1 MSTSVGRPAPS
12 VRASACRTE
21 QRSLR
26 GRFGDFVERRIA
38 YLLVLPTVICI
49 VLVDVYPLLFN
60 LWISFQERK
69 ISSAVPIFVGLRNY
83 QRIVADPE
91 VWNAIRVSL
100 IFTGASVFFS
110 FMIGFGLA
118 LLLNREFRA
127 RGIVR
132 SVFII
137 PWAIPAF
144 VAALVWSWMFNDQFG
159 ILAAQFRSYGLRPP
173 IWLGRDW
180 ALWSL
185 IAVMVWKSFPFQLVV
200 LLAGLQAIP
209 KEQYEAAAV
218 DGANVFQRFWS
229 ITIPLIRPVAMVGIL
244 LAAVNAFHYFT
255 IPWILTRGGPA
266 NATNV
271 IPIATYNIAFI
282 AGDFGYAA
290 AAAVLLFLFILAIS
304 GLYIWQYVREIQDLA

>member
-1 MSTSVGRPAPS
+1 
-12 VRASACRTE
+12 
-21 QRSLR
+21 
-26 GRFGDFVERRIA
+26 
-38 YLLVLPTVICI
+38 
-49 VLVDVYPLLFN
+49 
-60 LWISFQERK
+60 
-69 ISSAVPIFVGLRNY
+69 
-83 QRIVADPE
+83 
-91 VWNAIRVSL
+91 VSL
-100 IFTGASVFFS
+100 IFTVASVFFS
-110 FMIGFGLA
+110 FIIGFGLA

-144 VAALVWSWMFNDQFG
+144 VAALVWAWMFNDQFG
-159 ILAAQFRSYGLRPP
+159 ILAAFFRGAGLRAP

-200 LLAGLQAIP
+200 LLAGLQSIP

-218 DGANVFQRFWS
+218 DGANVFQRFWA
-229 ITIPLIRPVAMVGIL
+229 ITLPLIKPVAMVGIL

-290 AAAVLLFLFILAIS
+290 AAAVLMFLFILVIS
-304 GLYIWQYVREIQDLA
+304 GVYIWQYVREVQDLG